1 MLKRNLRKKI
11 IFVLYILFLCLILI
25 NFNLRLF
32 QDDIVSNHTIINDY
46 ESCTITTNQL
56 QTIRDLQ
63 FVEVRKTVSVVPEI
77 NNLKC
82 LGKVINFEE
91 VEDNKYIV
99 NVAESKRFS
108 AFIENFSYII
118 LILLSLLFKKQKIL
132 YFFLS
137 VSTLLFLDEI
147 FFINN
152 SSSRIYF
159 KIFLIILLILSQN
172 YSHLVKNKNYKR
184 ISFREDIN
192 VLRAIAVMSVIFY
205 HAQILNFTGGWLG
218 VDIFFVIS
226 GYLISNII
234 FSDLSLNKFSL
245 IQFYERRIKRI
256 FPALYVMLA
265 VTFPVSYLLLTPKG
279 MFEYLN
285 TMKYSIF
292 FFSNHYLKNVDLY
305 TAEPNKFSPLLH
317 TWSLSVEEQYYLIF
331 PIFII
336 FLFKRHKYVNYL
348 LIIFFISLGANLLNF
363 DLSTMFYLFPF
374 RAWELLLGVLI
385 MILNT
390 QKSFLPNKKYEL
402 PGLLLIIFSVL
413 FFNDA
418 HIFTLLPK
426 ILSLFGVAILLI
438 NVGQNKILLK
448 LSENSLIKLIGLTSY
463 SLYLYHQPIY
473 AFLRVYLY
481 RNSFEI
487 SMLYHIFALILIF
500 VVSVISY
507 YLVEK
512 KFLLDFSIQK
522 KVTLFLT
529 GLFSLLFVYFGIA
542 DTGFS
547 SRFNDVPEKV
557 KRYSVYTTLYPGD
570 GSIDDW
576 TNYDCNKFTIS
587 GYETIY
593 ENEKSGPCLY
603 EKDGADA
610 NFLLIGDS
618 HANTLSVA
626 IIYNGEKFSD
636 SYNFVP
642 INATIGR
649 CLLSA
654 QNDDIE
660 YRYDCSDTFFNSFLQ
675 NLNKNDVVAVI
686 GRFPVWVSEIGKEQL
701 QCNKDCSY
709 LKVIEKRL
717 SSIAS
722 KVKKIIIIYPVPTH
736 PYNVAES
743 YLFRKNIWGNV
754 VTSDYK
760 TWREESL
767 NSYQFLDNLNLPNS
781 DNIITESLFCNAET
795 NTCIASTKDTLYYAD
810 SNHLTIEGNEIII
823 KELIKLVNK

>member
-1 MLKRNLRKKI
+1 MLNNEIRNKI
-11 IFVLYILFLCLILI
+11 FLFYLITLGLILI
-25 NFNLRLF
+25 NFNPQLI
-32 QDDIVSNHTIINDY
+32 QGNKVYDQTVIKDY

-56 QTIRDLQ
+56 QTIKNSQ
-63 FVEVRKTVSVVPEI
+63 FIELRKTVSVIPEI

-91 VEDNKYIV
+91 LGNNQYLANVAVSNRITVFVENLGYIV
-99 NVAESKRFS
+99 
-108 AFIENFSYII
+108 
-118 LILLSLLFKKQKIL
+118 ILLLSYFFKRQKIW
-132 YFFLS
+132 YIVLS
-137 VSTLLFLDEI
+137 VITLLFLDEI
-147 FFINN
+147 FYINN
-152 SSSRIYF
+152 SLSKIFF
-159 KIFLIILLILSQN
+159 KILLIILLILSQN
-172 YSHLVKNKNYKR
+172 YSQLVKNKNYER
-184 ISFREDIN
+184 ISFRKDIN
-192 VLRAIAVMSVIFY
+192 VLRAIAVISVIFY
-205 HAQILNFTGGWLG
+205 HAQIFNFTGGWLG

-245 IQFYERRIKRI
+245 SQFYQRRIKRI

-292 FFSNHYLKNVDLY
+292 FLSNHYLKNVDLY

-348 LIIFFISLGANLLNF
+348 LIVFFISLGVNLLNF

-385 MILNT
+385 MIINT
-390 QKSFLPNKKYEL
+390 KKSFLPNKKYEL

-426 ILSLFGVAILLI
+426 TLSLFGVALLLLNI
-438 NVGQNKILLK
+438 GQNKILLK
-448 LSENSLIKLIGLTSY
+448 LSENSFINLIGLISY

-487 SMLYHIFALILIF
+487 SLIYHIFALFLIF
-500 VVSVISY
+500 IFSVISY
-507 YLVEK
+507 YFVEK
-512 KFLLDFSIQK
+512 KFQLNFSLQK
-522 KVTLFLT
+522 KGILFFT
-529 GLFSLLFVYFGIA
+529 GLFSLLVVYFGIA
-542 DTGFS
+542 DLGFS
-547 SRFNDVPEKV
+547 NRFKDIPDKV
-557 KRYSVYTTLYPGD
+557 KNYSVYPTRYPGD

-576 TNYDCNKFTIS
+576 KNYDCNKFIIS

-593 ENEKSGPCLY
+593 ENDNRGPCLY
-603 EKDGADA
+603 EKEGSNS

-626 IIYNGEKFSD
+626 VIYNGEKFSD
-636 SYNFVP
+636 NYNFIP

-654 QNDDIE
+654 QNDDIN
-660 YRYDCSDTFFNSFLQ
+660 YRYDCSDIFFNSFLQ
-675 NLNKNDVVAVI
+675 KLNKNDVVAVI
-686 GRFPVWVSEIGKEQL
+686 GRFPVWISEIGKEQL
-701 QCNKDCSY
+701 QCNNDCSH
-709 LKVIEKRL
+709 LKVIENRL
-717 SSIAS
+717 SLIAS

-743 YLFRKNIWGNV
+743 YFFRKNIWGNV
-754 VTSDYK
+754 VSSDYAR
-760 TWREESL
+760 WREESL

-781 DNIITESLFCNAET
+781 HKIITESLFCYEED
-795 NTCIASTKDTLYYAD
+795 NTCIAATKDTLYYAD
-810 SNHLTIEGNEIII
+810 TNHLTIEGNELIIE
-823 KELIKLVNK
+823 KLINLVNK

>member
-1 MLKRNLRKKI
+1 MLSRNLRNKIFVVYVFFLGTIFI
-11 IFVLYILFLCLILI
+11 IFNPYI
-25 NFNLRLF
+25 F
-32 QDDIVSNHTIINDY
+32 QKDNVYDYSVIKDY
-46 ESCTITTNQL
+46 ESCTITINHL
-56 QTIRDLQ
+56 QNIKELQ
-63 FVEVRKTVSVVPEI
+63 FIEVRKTVSVVPEI

-91 VEDNKYIV
+91 VGNNQYLANVAVSYRISTFVENLGYIV
-99 NVAESKRFS
+99 
-108 AFIENFSYII
+108 
-118 LILLSLLFKKQKIL
+118 ILLLSFFFKKQKIW
-132 YFFLS
+132 YFVLS
-137 VSTLLFLDEI
+137 VLSLLFLDEI

-152 SSSRIYF
+152 SLSRIFF
-159 KIFLIILLILSQN
+159 KILLIILLILSQN
-172 YSHLVKNKNYKR
+172 YLHLGKNKNYER

-192 VLRAIAVMSVIFY
+192 VLRAVAVLSVIFY
-205 HAQILNFTGGWLG
+205 HAQIFNFTGGWLG
-218 VDIFFVIS
+218 VDVFFVIS

-245 IQFYERRIKRI
+245 SQFYQRRIKRI

-265 VTFPVSYLLLTPKG
+265 ATFPVSYLLLTPKG
-279 MFEYLN
+279 MVEYLN

-331 PIFII
+331 PIIII

-348 LIIFFISLGANLLNF
+348 IIVFFTSLGINLLNF

-390 QKSFLPNKKYEL
+390 KQSFLPNKKYEL
-402 PGLLLIIFSVL
+402 PGLILIIFSML

-426 ILSLFGVAILLI
+426 TLSLFGVALLLI
-438 NVGQNKILLK
+438 NVGQNRILLK
-448 LSENSLIKLIGLTSY
+448 LSENSIIKLIGLTSY

-481 RNSFEI
+481 RNGIEI
-487 SMLYHIFALILIF
+487 SLLYHIFALILIF
-500 VVSVISY
+500 IISVVSY
-507 YLVEK
+507 YLIEK
-512 KFLLDFSIQK
+512 RFLLNFSIQK
-522 KVTLFLT
+522 KGILFVT
-529 GLFSLLFVYFGIA
+529 GLFSLLVVYFGLA

-547 SRFNDVPEKV
+547 SRFKDVPEKV
-557 KRYSVYTTLYPGD
+557 KYYSIYTSLYPGD

-576 TNYDCNKFTIS
+576 KNYDCNKFTIT

-593 ENEKSGPCLY
+593 ENDKSGPCLY

-636 SYNFVP
+636 NYNFVP

-654 QNDDIE
+654 QNDVVD

-675 NLNKNDVVAVI
+675 NLNKNDIVAVI
-686 GRFPVWVSEIGKEQL
+686 GRFPVWVSDIGKEQL
-701 QCNKDCSY
+701 QCNKDCSH
-709 LKVIEKRL
+709 LKVIENRL
-717 SSIAS
+717 SLIAS

-736 PYNVAES
+736 PYNIAES
-743 YLFRKNIWGNV
+743 YFFRKNTWGNV
-754 VTSDYK
+754 VSSDYK
-760 TWREESL
+760 SWRDESSS
-767 NSYQFLDNLNLPNS
+767 SYQFLDSLNLSNS
-781 DNIITESLFCNAET
+781 HMINTESLFCRAENNICVAAT
-795 NTCIASTKDTLYYAD
+795 RDTLYYAD
-810 SNHLTIEGNEIII
+810 TNHLTIEGNELIIE
-823 KELIKLVNK
+823 KLIKLVNK

>member
-1 MLKRNLRKKI
+1 MLNNEIRNKI
-11 IFVLYILFLCLILI
+11 FLFYLITLGLILI
-25 NFNLRLF
+25 NFNPQLL
-32 QDDIVSNHTIINDY
+32 QGNKVYDQTVLKDY

-56 QTIRDLQ
+56 QTIKNSQ
-63 FVEVRKTVSVVPEI
+63 FIELRKTVSVIPEI

-91 VEDNKYIV
+91 VGNNQYLANVAVSNRITVFVENLGYIIILLLSYFFKRQKIWYIV
-99 NVAESKRFS
+99 
-108 AFIENFSYII
+108 
-118 LILLSLLFKKQKIL
+118 
-132 YFFLS
+132 LS
-137 VSTLLFLDEI
+137 VITLLFLDEI
-147 FFINN
+147 FYINN
-152 SSSRIYF
+152 SLSRIFF
-159 KIFLIILLILSQN
+159 KILLIILLILSQN
-172 YSHLVKNKNYKR
+172 YSQLVKNKNYER
-184 ISFREDIN
+184 ISFRKDIN
-192 VLRAIAVMSVIFY
+192 VLRAIAVISVIFY
-205 HAQILNFTGGWLG
+205 HAQIFNFTGGWLG

-245 IQFYERRIKRI
+245 SQFYQRRIKRI

-292 FFSNHYLKNVDLY
+292 FLSNHYLKNVDLY

-331 PIFII
+331 PIFMI

-348 LIIFFISLGANLLNF
+348 LIVFFISLGVNLLNF

-385 MILNT
+385 MIINT
-390 QKSFLPNKKYEL
+390 KKSFLPNKKYEL

-426 ILSLFGVAILLI
+426 TLSLFGVALLLLNI
-438 NVGQNKILLK
+438 GQNKILLK
-448 LSENSLIKLIGLTSY
+448 LSENSFINLIGLISY

-487 SMLYHIFALILIF
+487 SLIYHIFALFLIF
-500 VVSVISY
+500 IFSVISY
-507 YLVEK
+507 YFVEK
-512 KFLLDFSIQK
+512 KFQLNFALQK
-522 KVTLFLT
+522 KGILFLT
-529 GLFSLLFVYFGIA
+529 GLFSLLVVYFGIA
-542 DTGFS
+542 DLGFS
-547 SRFNDVPEKV
+547 NRFKDIPDKV
-557 KRYSVYTTLYPGD
+557 KNYSVYPTRYPGD

-576 TNYDCNKFTIS
+576 KNYDCNKFIIS

-593 ENEKSGPCLY
+593 ENDNRGPCLY
-603 EKDGADA
+603 EKEGSNS

-626 IIYNGEKFSD
+626 VIYNGEKFSD
-636 SYNFVP
+636 NYNFIP

-654 QNDDIE
+654 QNDDIN
-660 YRYDCSDTFFNSFLQ
+660 YRYDCSDIFFNSFLQ
-675 NLNKNDVVAVI
+675 KLNKNDVVAVI
-686 GRFPVWVSEIGKEQL
+686 GRFPVWISEIGKEQL
-701 QCNKDCSY
+701 QCNNDCSH
-709 LKVIEKRL
+709 LKVIENRL
-717 SSIAS
+717 SLIAS

-743 YLFRKNIWGNV
+743 YFFRKNIWGNV
-754 VTSDYK
+754 VSSDYAR
-760 TWREESL
+760 WREESL

-781 DNIITESLFCNAET
+781 HKIITESLFCYEED
-795 NTCIASTKDTLYYAD
+795 NTCIAATKDTLYYAD
-810 SNHLTIEGNEIII
+810 TNHLTIEGNELIIE
-823 KELIKLVNK
+823 KLINLVNK

>member
-1 MLKRNLRKKI
+1 MLNNEIRNKI
-11 IFVLYILFLCLILI
+11 FLFYLITLGLILI
-25 NFNLRLF
+25 NFNPQLI
-32 QDDIVSNHTIINDY
+32 QGNKVYDQTVIKDY

-56 QTIRDLQ
+56 QTIKNSQ
-63 FVEVRKTVSVVPEI
+63 FIELRKTVSVIPEI

-91 VEDNKYIV
+91 LGNNQYLANVAVSNRITVFVENLGYIV
-99 NVAESKRFS
+99 
-108 AFIENFSYII
+108 
-118 LILLSLLFKKQKIL
+118 ILLLSYFFKRQKIW
-132 YFFLS
+132 YIVLS
-137 VSTLLFLDEI
+137 VITLLFLDEI
-147 FFINN
+147 FYINN
-152 SSSRIYF
+152 SLSKIFF
-159 KIFLIILLILSQN
+159 KILLIILLILSQN
-172 YSHLVKNKNYKR
+172 YSQLVKNKNYER
-184 ISFREDIN
+184 ISFRKDIN
-192 VLRAIAVMSVIFY
+192 VLRAIAVISVIFY
-205 HAQILNFTGGWLG
+205 HAQIFNFTGGWLG

-245 IQFYERRIKRI
+245 SQFYQRRIKRI

-292 FFSNHYLKNVDLY
+292 FLSNHYLKNVDLY

-348 LIIFFISLGANLLNF
+348 LIVFFISLGVNLLNF

-385 MILNT
+385 MIINT
-390 QKSFLPNKKYEL
+390 KKSFLPNKKYEL

-426 ILSLFGVAILLI
+426 TLSLFGVALLLLNI
-438 NVGQNKILLK
+438 GQNKILLK
-448 LSENSLIKLIGLTSY
+448 LSENSFINLIGLISY

-487 SMLYHIFALILIF
+487 SLIYHIFALFLIF
-500 VVSVISY
+500 IFSVISY
-507 YLVEK
+507 YFVEK
-512 KFLLDFSIQK
+512 KFQLNFSLQK
-522 KVTLFLT
+522 KGILFFT
-529 GLFSLLFVYFGIA
+529 GLFSLLVVYFGIA
-542 DTGFS
+542 DLGFS
-547 SRFNDVPEKV
+547 NRFKDIPDKV
-557 KRYSVYTTLYPGD
+557 KNYSVYPTRYPGD

-576 TNYDCNKFTIS
+576 KNYDCNKFIIS

-593 ENEKSGPCLY
+593 ENDNRGPCLY
-603 EKDGADA
+603 EKEGSNS

-626 IIYNGEKFSD
+626 VIYNGEKFSD
-636 SYNFVP
+636 NYNFIP

-654 QNDDIE
+654 QNDDIN
-660 YRYDCSDTFFNSFLQ
+660 YRYDCSDIFFNSFLQ
-675 NLNKNDVVAVI
+675 KLNKNDVVAVI
-686 GRFPVWVSEIGKEQL
+686 GRFPVWISEIGKEQL
-701 QCNKDCSY
+701 QCNDDCSH
-709 LKVIEKRL
+709 LKVIENRL
-717 SSIAS
+717 SLIAS

-743 YLFRKNIWGNV
+743 YFFRKNIWGNV
-754 VTSDYK
+754 VSSDYAR
-760 TWREESL
+760 WREESL

-781 DNIITESLFCNAET
+781 HKIITESLFCYEED
-795 NTCIASTKDTLYYAD
+795 NTCIAATKDTLYYAD
-810 SNHLTIEGNEIII
+810 TNHLTIEGNELIIE
-823 KELIKLVNK
+823 KLINLVNK

>member
-1 MLKRNLRKKI
+1 MLNNEIRNKI
-11 IFVLYILFLCLILI
+11 FLFYLITLGLILI
-25 NFNLRLF
+25 NFNPQLL
-32 QDDIVSNHTIINDY
+32 QGNKVYDQTVLKDY

-56 QTIRDLQ
+56 QTIKNSQ
-63 FVEVRKTVSVVPEI
+63 FIELRKTVSVIPEI

-91 VEDNKYIV
+91 LGNNQYLANVAVSNRITVFVENLGYIV
-99 NVAESKRFS
+99 
-108 AFIENFSYII
+108 
-118 LILLSLLFKKQKIL
+118 ILLLSYFFKRQKIW
-132 YFFLS
+132 YIVLS
-137 VSTLLFLDEI
+137 VITLLFLDEI
-147 FFINN
+147 FYINN
-152 SSSRIYF
+152 SLSRIFF
-159 KIFLIILLILSQN
+159 KILLIILLILSQN
-172 YSHLVKNKNYKR
+172 YSQLVKNKNYER
-184 ISFREDIN
+184 ISFRKDIN
-192 VLRAIAVMSVIFY
+192 VLRAIAVISVIFY
-205 HAQILNFTGGWLG
+205 HAQIFNFTGGWLG

-245 IQFYERRIKRI
+245 SQFYQRRIKRI

-292 FFSNHYLKNVDLY
+292 FLSNHYLKNVDLY

-331 PIFII
+331 PIFMI
-336 FLFKRHKYVNYL
+336 FLFKRYKYVNYL
-348 LIIFFISLGANLLNF
+348 LIVFFISLGVNLLNF

-385 MILNT
+385 MIINT
-390 QKSFLPNKKYEL
+390 KKSFLPNKKYEL

-426 ILSLFGVAILLI
+426 TLSLFGVALLLLNI
-438 NVGQNKILLK
+438 GQNKILLK
-448 LSENSLIKLIGLTSY
+448 LSENSFINLIGLISY

-473 AFLRVYLY
+473 AFLRVYFY

-487 SMLYHIFALILIF
+487 SLIYHIFALFLIF
-500 VVSVISY
+500 IFSVISY
-507 YLVEK
+507 YFVEK
-512 KFLLDFSIQK
+512 KFQLNFSLQK
-522 KVTLFLT
+522 KGILFLT
-529 GLFSLLFVYFGIA
+529 GLFSLLVVYFGIA
-542 DTGFS
+542 DLGFS
-547 SRFNDVPEKV
+547 NRFKDIPDKV
-557 KRYSVYTTLYPGD
+557 KNYSVYPTRYPGD

-576 TNYDCNKFTIS
+576 KNYDCNKFIIS

-593 ENEKSGPCLY
+593 ENDNRGPCLY
-603 EKDGADA
+603 EKEGSNS

-626 IIYNGEKFSD
+626 VIYNGEKFSD
-636 SYNFVP
+636 NYNFIP

-654 QNDDIE
+654 QNDDIN
-660 YRYDCSDTFFNSFLQ
+660 YRYDCSDIFFNSFLQ
-675 NLNKNDVVAVI
+675 KLNKNDVVAVI
-686 GRFPVWVSEIGKEQL
+686 GRFPVWISEIGKEQL
-701 QCNKDCSY
+701 QCNNDCSH
-709 LKVIEKRL
+709 LKVIENRL
-717 SSIAS
+717 SLIAS

-743 YLFRKNIWGNV
+743 YFFRKNIWGNV
-754 VTSDYK
+754 VSSDYAR
-760 TWREESL
+760 WREESL

-781 DNIITESLFCNAET
+781 HKIITESLFCYEED
-795 NTCIASTKDTLYYAD
+795 NTCIAATKDTLYYAD
-810 SNHLTIEGNEIII
+810 TNHLTIEGNELIIE
-823 KELIKLVNK
+823 KLINLVNK